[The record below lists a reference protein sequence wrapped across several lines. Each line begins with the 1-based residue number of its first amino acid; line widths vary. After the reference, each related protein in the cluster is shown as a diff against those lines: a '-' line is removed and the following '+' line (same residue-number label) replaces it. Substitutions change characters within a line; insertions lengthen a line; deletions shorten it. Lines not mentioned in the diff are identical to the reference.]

1 LIAGYL
7 WAPTRAWVRRAT
19 EVLIALVFT
28 KTAIFAL
35 FGIGLALLSRGSGQ
49 SLSGFVGATV
59 LMCGAC
65 FTPLVMLRL
74 VHFAAD
80 TQLAGD
86 AMATLRGGLNPVT
99 SRLSGYAPHPPMGRH
114 DLARA
119 QGQAPTPQ
127 PPEPTNAPSLPPGGG
142 PGPSDGGPGAAG
154 NGMPNGAGQATDIRG
169 GTSGGVGASVGA
181 GASGAAAAGATAGA
195 ALAAQAG
202 AETAKALGRH
212 TADTG
217 QHLADVSTA
226 GPRPGALDEHD
237 PVDRSRPGPALPTHD
252 PARDGDDPGGRP

>member
-1 LIAGYL
+1 
-7 WAPTRAWVRRAT
+7 VRRTT

-35 FGIGLALLSRGSGQ
+35 FGIGLALLSRGAGQ

-99 SRLSGYAPHPPMGRH
+99 SRLSGHTPHPPMGRH

-127 PPEPTNAPSLPPGGG
+127 APEPARAPDIPPGGG
-142 PGPSDGGPGAAG
+142 PAATDASTPSPSDGGSLAPRAETPGAPASSAG
-154 NGMPNGAGQATDIRG
+154 EA
-169 GTSGGVGASVGA
+169 A
-181 GASGAAAAGATAGA
+181 GATAGTATAGA

-202 AETAKALGRH
+202 AETAKAAGRH
-212 TADTG
+212 AADTG
-217 QHLADVSTA
+217 QHLADASTA

-237 PVDRSRPGPALPTHD
+237 PADRSRPGPALPTGD
-252 PARDGDDPGGRP
+252 PTQKPRNDGDDPGGRP